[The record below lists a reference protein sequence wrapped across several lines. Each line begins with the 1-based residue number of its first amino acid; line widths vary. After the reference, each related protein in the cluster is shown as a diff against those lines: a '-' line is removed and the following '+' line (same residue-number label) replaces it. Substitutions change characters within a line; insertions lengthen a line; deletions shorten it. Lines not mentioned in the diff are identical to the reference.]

1 MGPPP
6 LKDASVG
13 SAKDKKTEFSKKK
26 KDGSSILDT
35 IEMKH

>member
-6 LKDASVG
+6 LQDASVG
-13 SAKDKKTEFSKKK
+13 SAKDKKTDFSKK
-26 KDGSSILDT
+26 KDGSSILDN